1 MKRKSI
7 FYTSPKTGK
16 NNRVTTKSQLF
27 PQLLITSHFNDYD
40 TSGSELLVLAHC
52 TRTGNSLSQI
62 KAVHKQGIRATL

>member
-1 MKRKSI
+1 MKRKNI

-27 PQLLITSHFNDYD
+27 PQLFITSHFNDYD

-52 TRTGNSLSQI
+52 TRTGNSLSRI
-62 KAVHKQGIRATL
+62 NAIYK